1 MTDHAPTPV
10 NSNELVQHLA
20 GIQVLLTARQDDHVK
35 QFLQT
40 EAACQAGRAAQDQ
53 VLHLQADA
61 HR

>member
-20 GIQVLLTARQDDHVK
+20 GIQDDHVK